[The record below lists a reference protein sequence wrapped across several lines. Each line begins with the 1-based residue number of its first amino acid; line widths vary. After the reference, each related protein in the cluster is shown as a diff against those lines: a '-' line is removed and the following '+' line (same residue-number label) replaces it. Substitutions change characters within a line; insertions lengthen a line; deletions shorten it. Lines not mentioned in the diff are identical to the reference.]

1 MVSFTGWVA
10 LATFVA
16 QNTAAALLMRYAKTR
31 MEPYNSAVAV
41 LLQEVALKLPI
52 SVVLF
57 AVECGG
63 FGQMVQKIR
72 RDFSERPQEW
82 AQLSVPA
89 LLYLVTNISVY
100 VGYDNLEAALGMV
113 MYQSKIVFTA
123 IFSVTLLN
131 KKISVNQWCAVFVLV
146 LGVIAAQGLLFP
158 QPAPEAHA
166 HHGHGH
172 GKHGG
177 GRSLAAAAEKNR
189 VVGMGA
195 FLLAA
200 VCTSFAS
207 VYFEKMIKSDSKP
220 SLWLRNLQL
229 AMYSGVIAVA
239 GLLINDYDEIARQG
253 PLHGFGFWTWCA
265 VLNNALG
272 GLLVAVIIKY
282 ADNILRSFAQ
292 GLAIVSGAVGSYLL
306 FDFQITAQFMLGVVL
321 VIGAVFLYGAQA
333 STPTELCEQL
343 ALSCLASV
351 APSRGDSALSDASA
365 DAPLKPAAYASVQPT
380 EPHTADEVEE
390 P

>member
-72 RDFSERPQEW
+72 RDFSERPLEW

-131 KKISVNQWCAVFVLV
+131 KKISVNQWCGGGA
-146 LGVIAAQGLLFP
+146 
-158 QPAPEAHA
+158 PARALSP
-166 HHGHGH
+166 GRR
-172 GKHGG
+172 HGG

-272 GLLVAVIIKY
+272 RLLVAVIIKY

>member
-100 VGYDNLEAALGMV
+100 VGYDNLEVPSRGAAGARARPRRAERAPRMPTGRARDGDVPEQDCLHRHLLGHAAQQEDLSQPV
-113 MYQSKIVFTA
+113 VRRRRARSRA
-123 IFSVTLLN
+123 LAGPAREERRSAHR
-131 KKISVNQWCAVFVLV
+131 CAVFVLV

-158 QPAPEAHA
+158 QPAPEAQAHA

-229 AMYSGVIAVA
+229 AMYSGEGGRGRA
-239 GLLINDYDEIARQG
+239 GR
-253 PLHGFGFWTWCA
+253 C
-265 VLNNALG
+265 
-272 GLLVAVIIKY
+272 
-282 ADNILRSFAQ
+282 
-292 GLAIVSGAVGSYLL
+292 
-306 FDFQITAQFMLGVVL
+306 
-321 VIGAVFLYGAQA
+321 A
-333 STPTELCEQL
+333 STNLRPARGPRPPLPP
-343 ALSCLASV
+343 ASP
-351 APSRGDSALSDASA
+351 AGRPSRRHRRRRPPDQRLRRDCEAG
-365 DAPLKPAAYASVQPT
+365 PAARLRLLDLVRGPQQRAGRAARRRHHQVR
-380 EPHTADEVEE
+380 
-390 P
+390 